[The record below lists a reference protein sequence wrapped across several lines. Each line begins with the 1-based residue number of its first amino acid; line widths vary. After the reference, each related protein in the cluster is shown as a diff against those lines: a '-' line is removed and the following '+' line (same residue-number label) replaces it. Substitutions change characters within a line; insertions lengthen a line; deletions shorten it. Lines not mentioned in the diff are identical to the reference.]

1 PSDLMLAVTGLG
13 TDALTAVLATEGFT
27 DLDLANLNAPDQ
39 TVLSGPTGSLRAL
52 AAVVRRGGTGRAT
65 LIDAPNPGH
74 SRYMATAAAG
84 FAEALAQLPFRAPR
98 IPVVSNVTARPHRP
112 ERLAELLAQHLY
124 RPVRWSESMTYLSG
138 AGSTR
143 LRQAGSGGLLPKLWP
158 ACTARDV
165 TPARCPTL
173 RSERGPP
180 RPAASFGSGHRP
192 SDDRGE
198 RGARRE
204 GSDGPPLRG
213 GRGTARAPGPALPG
227 PPRRHAGHR
236 TGPRSPRPRLHHPD
250 RAGAAR
256 PPARRPVRQ
265 PHGAAHRPGRRGPRP
280 PVGRGP
286 PLGRRPPRHLAHRR
300 ADSRVRRPGGAGG
313 VAVGRPRGLA

>member
-1 PSDLMLAVTGLG
+1 MLTALAFPGQGALRGPKGAELLDRYPDRARRAEDILGHALRPVLTAESGTPWRHLTRTQPTLFVLTHLAALDEPEPAYLAGHSMGELTALCHAGSIDFATGLRLVLLRARLISECPVPGGMLAVTGLD

-84 FAEALAQLPFRAPR
+84 FAEALAQVPFRAPR

-124 RPVRWSESMTYLSG
+124 RPVRWSDSMTYLSG
-138 AGSTR
+138 AGVTR
-143 LRQAGSGGLLPKLWP
+143 LRQAGSGGLLPKLWT

-165 TPARCPTL
+165 TPAR
-173 RSERGPP
+173 
-180 RPAASFGSGHRP
+180 
-192 SDDRGE
+192 
-198 RGARRE
+198 
-204 GSDGPPLRG
+204 
-213 GRGTARAPGPALPG
+213 
-227 PPRRHAGHR
+227 
-236 TGPRSPRPRLHHPD
+236 
-250 RAGAAR
+250 
-256 PPARRPVRQ
+256 
-265 PHGAAHRPGRRGPRP
+265 
-280 PVGRGP
+280 
-286 PLGRRPPRHLAHRR
+286 
-300 ADSRVRRPGGAGG
+300 
-313 VAVGRPRGLA
+313 

>member
-1 PSDLMLAVTGLG
+1 MTALAFPGQGALRGPKGAELLDRYPDRARQAEDILGHALRPVLTAKSGTPWRHLTRTQPTLFVLTHLAALDEPEPAYLAGHSMGELTALCHAGSIDFATGLRLVLLRARLISECPVPGGMLAVTGLG

-84 FAEALAQLPFRAPR
+84 FAEALAQVPFRAPR

-138 AGSTR
+138 AGVTR
-143 LRQAGSGGLLPKLWP
+143 LRQAGSGGLLPKLWT

-165 TPARCPTL
+165 TPAR
-173 RSERGPP
+173 
-180 RPAASFGSGHRP
+180 
-192 SDDRGE
+192 
-198 RGARRE
+198 
-204 GSDGPPLRG
+204 
-213 GRGTARAPGPALPG
+213 
-227 PPRRHAGHR
+227 
-236 TGPRSPRPRLHHPD
+236 
-250 RAGAAR
+250 
-256 PPARRPVRQ
+256 
-265 PHGAAHRPGRRGPRP
+265 
-280 PVGRGP
+280 
-286 PLGRRPPRHLAHRR
+286 
-300 ADSRVRRPGGAGG
+300 
-313 VAVGRPRGLA
+313 